1 MLRGDRA
8 ELADVLPAAEAV
20 LEEVHLIHDLPRVDQ
35 ELLTLTRY
43 GELAPAVEDPDAEL
57 VLDLLK
63 GRREAG
69 LGDEEPFGSKAYRA
83 AFCNGENV
91 SYLLKSHALTLEEL
105 CQMPGH
111 GPLRILASAGKS
123 PERFLAGTCFL
134 RAEGSAAERVRL
146 LSGRTEFSAAPMLKW
161 RSLIHRLRCSQLNFR
176 AFLRQ
181 AILHPHPRRASR
193 RNQD

>member
-69 LGDEEPFGSKAYRA
+69 LGWEMKSRLA
-83 AFCNGENV
+83 ARLTERL
-91 SYLLKSHALTLEEL
+91 SAMARMYLI
-105 CQMPGH
+105 C
-111 GPLRILASAGKS
+111 
-123 PERFLAGTCFL
+123 
-134 RAEGSAAERVRL
+134 
-146 LSGRTEFSAAPMLKW
+146 
-161 RSLIHRLRCSQLNFR
+161 
-176 AFLRQ
+176 
-181 AILHPHPRRASR
+181 
-193 RNQD
+193 

>member
-111 GPLRILASAGKS
+111 GPLRI
-123 PERFLAGTCFL
+123 PCQCR
-134 RAEGSAAERVRL
+134 
-146 LSGRTEFSAAPMLKW
+146 
-161 RSLIHRLRCSQLNFR
+161 
-176 AFLRQ
+176 
-181 AILHPHPRRASR
+181 
-193 RNQD
+193 